1 MVALT
6 FTYFSYLP
14 DQKST
19 RLWLVARF
27 QGKVGGQVWVA
38 EYWYFVS
45 KQQEMKQLESDDL
58 ISCLSVFVWVT
69 NHNVNVF
76 FDDNVVEIGSV
87 VGNPLT
93 LFIKKKLNFF
103 RPVSAPFVPVTGE

>member
-1 MVALT
+1 M
-6 FTYFSYLP
+6 
-14 DQKST
+14 
-19 RLWLVARF
+19 
-27 QGKVGGQVWVA
+27 
-38 EYWYFVS
+38 
-45 KQQEMKQLESDDL
+45 
-58 ISCLSVFVWVT
+58 
-69 NHNVNVF
+69 NVF

>member
-19 RLWLVARF
+19 RSWLVARF
-27 QGKVGGQVWVA
+27 QDKVGGQVWVA

-93 LFIKKKLNFF
+93 LSIKK
-103 RPVSAPFVPVTGE
+103 